1 MLLGTQEHIEVWELL
16 PEGGAERAT
25 SGTQKHITLRERL
38 SYSRH
43 PEGDYC
49 PGATH
54 QADSQSLAA
63 RTHATLASRV
73 DDVEQK
79 RHLAEQKADLAEQQV
94 ACLEESL
101 QVAKKMR
108 AATHQADSQSLD
120 AAIVAQVAANRPWIE
135 ARRTGMIATRLD
147 ELLSADAAS
156 SSTGSASSQLTRA
169 KRLRSPTPAPTRIP
183 RLRSPTR
190 GTRLRSQPTPQPKAP
205 PTLPPKALLREHAQK
220 AAAERKQLARQADQ
234 ARQEQRQQA
243 RDYRL
248 KDVPWRAQPKK
259 MPRLEHAPT
268 PEPAA
273 DSHW

>member
-1 MLLGTQEHIEVWELL
+1 MLPVRWFVEYDVRGLKFPGSRRSRWQ
-16 PEGGAERAT
+16 
-25 SGTQKHITLRERL
+25 QKHQPEQQQEQDSISCVRERL
-38 SYSRH
+38 
-43 PEGDYC
+43 
-49 PGATH
+49 
-54 QADSQSLAA
+54 
-63 RTHATLASRV
+63 TLALARSKKAEDKAKARE
-73 DDVEQK
+73 VE
-79 RHLAEQKADLAEQQV
+79 
-94 ACLEESL
+94 
-101 QVAKKMR
+101 AK
-108 AATHQADSQSLD
+108 QAGTLD
-120 AAIVAQVAANRPWIE
+120 AAIVAQVAANRAWIE

-259 MPRLEHAPT
+259 MPRLQHAPT

-273 DSHW
+273 DSQF